1 MMVIRILFDNGTL
14 IYKLTNMTEETK
26 ISYGT
31 INKHGVI
38 SLLPNVAG
46 SRWVGSDLGNYRPT
60 TRLRPVC
67 TIELKPKASIQSS
80 LYKY

>member
-31 INKHGVI
+31 INQHGVI
-38 SLLPNVAG
+38 SILPNVAG
-46 SRWVGSDLGNYRPT
+46 SRWV
-60 TRLRPVC
+60 
-67 TIELKPKASIQSS
+67 
-80 LYKY
+80 